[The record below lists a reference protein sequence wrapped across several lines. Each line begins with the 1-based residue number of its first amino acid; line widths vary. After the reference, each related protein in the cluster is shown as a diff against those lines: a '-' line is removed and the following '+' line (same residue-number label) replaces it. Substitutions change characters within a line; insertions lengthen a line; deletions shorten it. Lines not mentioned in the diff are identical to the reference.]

1 MKIYNNLSSHFE
13 TIISPYNISGM
24 VFYIEIALYN
34 LTSIESQCKVMEIV
48 YSELPITDSTLK
60 YFLLPHKKSRV
71 KALIYKRLKE
81 SSLKVINW
89 IIDPK
94 LGLVFEVEILKN
106 NIQRQQLIKPV
117 QGRQSLS
124 LRSKSNNRRGS
135 LDNSEDVIIS
145 EESIEILEQDPSIP
159 KNPIISSNFL
169 SEWMKESDKYCK
181 QSWMEFLINF
191 LRFKPEMVH
200 KMVQLVMEGSQSPLD
215 DLNKA
220 NLQIQ
225 FLIEF
230 FEFSFMVKDNEGNDR
245 AIGEEIPESDML
257 EYFNQFRK
265 IFYPKDKNFWKDTS
279 KFFKTSALIEELFE
293 YFSHQKYNCEDVG
306 KLKNLHIFI
315 IKAYWI
321 KN

>member
-1 MKIYNNLSSHFE
+1 
-13 TIISPYNISGM
+13 
-24 VFYIEIALYN
+24 
-34 LTSIESQCKVMEIV
+34 
-48 YSELPITDSTLK
+48 
-60 YFLLPHKKSRV
+60 
-71 KALIYKRLKE
+71 
-81 SSLKVINW
+81 
-89 IIDPK
+89 
-94 LGLVFEVEILKN
+94 
-106 NIQRQQLIKPV
+106 
-117 QGRQSLS
+117 
-124 LRSKSNNRRGS
+124 
-135 LDNSEDVIIS
+135 
-145 EESIEILEQDPSIP
+145 
-159 KNPIISSNFL
+159 
-169 SEWMKESDKYCK
+169 
-181 QSWMEFLINF
+181 MEFLINF

-315 IKAYWI
+315 IKAY
-321 KN
+321 